1 MDIAGIQTT
10 LLDYPS
16 PSDFAVIVF
25 MRGCSLSCDGCHN
38 HELKI
43 KKNRT
48 HTVKELADAIR
59 LKARSNRTRKIVL
72 SGGDPLSTDNFINTQ
87 QLIDEL
93 GIYYYVTVYTGQEQ
107 TSVSALTGFTFIKC
121 GPYLKEFGVESIK
134 TSDFMQ
140 LSSTNQTMYDGNWNL
155 ISDAGRIEFN

>member
-87 QLIDEL
+87 QLIEL
-93 GIYYYVTVYTGQEQ
+93 YRESYNIGISERQ
-107 TSVSALTGFTFIKC
+107 K
-121 GPYLKEFGVESIK
+121 
-134 TSDFMQ
+134 
-140 LSSTNQTMYDGNWNL
+140 L
-155 ISDAGRIEFN
+155 IEISKLRIEKDAV